1 MFLAAITGLTMLAVV
16 REPIPSEWI
25 MSVEICRRFPPEV
38 EAAVAVGI
46 IFPRRDCRWFVVN
59 ALGPGMGGEIAVWN
73 SKEQCERAEFGL
85 SDLFFERN
93 RNCQEITAGGY

>member
-1 MFLAAITGLTMLAVV
+1 MLAVV

-46 IFPRRDCRWFVVN
+46 IFPRRDCRWFMVDT
-59 ALGPGMGGEIAVWN
+59 LGPGMGGGVAVWD
-73 SKEQCERAEFGL
+73 SKEKCEKMEL
-85 SDLFFERN
+85 ELDSLFFERN
-93 RNCQEITAGGY
+93 RNCQEITTGGN